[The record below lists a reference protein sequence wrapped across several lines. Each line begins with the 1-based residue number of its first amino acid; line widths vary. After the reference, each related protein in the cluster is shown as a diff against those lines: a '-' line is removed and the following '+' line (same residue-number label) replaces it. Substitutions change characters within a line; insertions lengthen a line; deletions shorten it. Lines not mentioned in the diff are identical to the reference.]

1 MVTLLLGCACSG
13 KPSQPTVGEAVRA
26 LERER
31 HLARLAAD
39 SCYRIALE
47 SDRAADSAL
56 AVPVAVWR
64 STHEGDSLARA
75 ADRVGRIVVQL
86 KVPAFKG
93 LGHADPET
101 LRLLHGPPSSPLLE
115 DARKVLPRFTLVGA
129 GDRCPRASVRTTVW
143 PSDAYLSIVREL
155 ELRMGQDSLE
165 RHQAPM
171 RPDSAAPPA

>member
-1 MVTLLLGCACSG
+1 MLLLGCACAG
-13 KPSQPTVGEAVRA
+13 RPPQPTVAEAVRA

-31 HLARLAAD
+31 HLAQLAAD

-56 AVPVAVWR
+56 TVPVAVWR
-64 STHEGDSLARA
+64 STHQGDSLARA

-86 KVPAFKG
+86 KVPAFEG

-115 DARKVLPRFTLVGA
+115 DARKVLPRFTLGGA
-129 GDRCPRASVRTTVW
+129 RDRCPRASVWTTVW
-143 PSDAYLSIVREL
+143 PSDAYLSIVRKL
-155 ELRMGQDSLE
+155 ELPMEQDSLE